1 MQGQECAFMRGKRK
15 NFKNCQSNDYELS
28 NLFSAS
34 VLQLYVYSLLLL
46 ITEMTK
52 CLLSIIQSIEK
63 KPSLFRRIYNF
74 WSSSFTSLHMSLHM
88 AGNLQTLTNNFTHE
102 QSQETQCVH
111 SCISVLQKQDPIVL
125 EIHIFCIFIICS
137 VWAIVSCLLWWNSH
151 LFLSGNKLGFA
162 PKSFQMFCFQML
174 LYAYL
179 SF

>member
-28 NLFSAS
+28 DLFSAS

-74 WSSSFTSLHMSLHM
+74 WSSSFTGLQMSLHM
-88 AGNLQTLTNNFTHE
+88 AGSLQTLINNFTRAVPGN
-102 QSQETQCVH
+102 SMRPLM
-111 SCISVLQKQDPIVL
+111 CISVLQKQDPIVL

-151 LFLSGNKLGFA
+151 LFLSENKLV
-162 PKSFQMFCFQML
+162 
-174 LYAYL
+174 
-179 SF
+179 